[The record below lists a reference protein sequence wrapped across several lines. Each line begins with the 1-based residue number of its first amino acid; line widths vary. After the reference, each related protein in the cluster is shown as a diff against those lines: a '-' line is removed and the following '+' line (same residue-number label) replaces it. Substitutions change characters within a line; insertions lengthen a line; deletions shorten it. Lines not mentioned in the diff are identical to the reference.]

1 MKKLILVLSSIALV
15 SCTNTSKSQEYAT
28 STEEVTLTAETEI
41 TDPVDYSGPSE
52 TIYLSKKKIGAFSCQ
67 YEASVYLNNPKDTT
81 FYIYVG
87 YNNFK
92 YNEIIDIHSSMFL
105 IENKKSDDLK
115 KFCDA
120 LKSAQ
125 TSIGRDV
132 KWLEEHNTVVRTYDF
147 TRDIYIGDF
156 EDAYNYMTSA
166 QATKFIEWVNALGI
180 NK

>member
-1 MKKLILVLSSIALV
+1 MKKLLLVLASIALV
-15 SCTNTSKSQEYAT
+15 SCTNTSKSVEYAT
-28 STEEVTLTAETEI
+28 STEEVTITAETELI
-41 TDPVDYSGPSE
+41 EPIDYSGPTE
-52 TIYLSKKKIGAFSCQ
+52 TVYLSKKKIGAFSCQ
-67 YEASVYLNNPKDTT
+67 YQGSVYLNNPKDTT

-87 YNNFK
+87 YNNYK
-92 YNEIIDIHSSMFL
+92 YNELIDIHSSMFR

-125 TSIGRDV
+125 TSIGKDV

-147 TRDIYIGDF
+147 TRNIYIGDF

>member
-1 MKKLILVLSSIALV
+1 MKKLLLLLSIGLV
-15 SCTNTSKSQEYAT
+15 SCTNASKTNGEYAT
-28 STEEVTLTAETEI
+28 PTEEVTLTAETEI
-41 TDPVDYSGPSE
+41 TEPVDYSGPTE
-52 TIYLSKKKIGAFSCQ
+52 TVYLSKKKIGAFSCQ
-67 YEASVYLNNPKDTT
+67 YQGSVYLNNPKDTT

-87 YNNFK
+87 YNNYK

-125 TSIGRDV
+125 TSIGKDV
-132 KWLEEHNTVVRTYDF
+132 KWLEEHNTIVRTYDF

-166 QATKFIEWVNALGI
+166 QANKFIEWVNAQGI